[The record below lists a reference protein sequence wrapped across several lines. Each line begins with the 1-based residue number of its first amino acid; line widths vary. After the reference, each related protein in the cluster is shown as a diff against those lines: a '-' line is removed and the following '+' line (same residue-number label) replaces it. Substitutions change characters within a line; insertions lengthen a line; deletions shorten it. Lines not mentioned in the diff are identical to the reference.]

1 MKKVIDLIKEG
12 SLNPDDQTRANAES
26 LLMEMRDRDP
36 ATFLYECTKVFR
48 DESLQVPFRMIAGTM
63 LRMSVKEMNVADCD
77 ARRQASSSG
86 T

>member
-12 SLNPDDQTRANAES
+12 SLNPDDQTRAQAES

-36 ATFLYECTKVFR
+36 STFLYECTKVFR

-63 LRMSVKEMNVADCD
+63 LRMSIKEMNVAASD
-77 ARRQASSSG
+77 ARTPGSTSG